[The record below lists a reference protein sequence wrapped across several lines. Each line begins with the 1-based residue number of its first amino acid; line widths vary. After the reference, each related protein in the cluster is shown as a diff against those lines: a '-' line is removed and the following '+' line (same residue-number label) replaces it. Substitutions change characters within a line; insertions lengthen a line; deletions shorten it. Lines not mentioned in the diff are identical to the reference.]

1 MKKQDVPFNLKH
13 VTSASPKYEE
23 IWSSK
28 IRQIQ
33 VAVNQ
38 SFKCLWIQQELVLRV
53 LFVGENILN
62 LDKRLEGL
70 HLTSVE
76 VN

>member
-1 MKKQDVPFNLKH
+1 MKKQDVPFNLKR

-53 LFVGENILN
+53 LFVGGNILN

>member
-1 MKKQDVPFNLKH
+1 MKKQDVPFNLKR

-23 IWSSK
+23 IWNSK

>member
-1 MKKQDVPFNLKH
+1 M
-13 VTSASPKYEE
+13 
-23 IWSSK
+23 
-28 IRQIQ
+28 
-33 VAVNQ
+33 
-38 SFKCLWIQQELVLRV
+38 LRV